1 MAARKAARGVDPQ
14 RVRLIILGLA
24 FLLAWGGLGYRL
36 FQVQVVQAADFADQS
51 LDQRLTSIETPPDRG
66 TIFDRNGDPLAIT
79 IEALSIVA
87 DPRLVENVVFTAQQ
101 VAAVSGGDW
110 ERMLA
115 EIEKGGS
122 FRYLIRQLEPAQ
134 AQAVLDLGLPGVS
147 AIPEPKRVFPHGP
160 IAAHVV
166 GMVNIDGIGIEG
178 LEAYYDE
185 ALSGTGGEVMF
196 EKPLK
201 SAGPDAPI
209 AIPQAEIMTIPAIPG
224 DDLVSTIDL
233 SLQNAAYESCG
244 ETVERTGAEGC
255 WIVALEVE
263 TGEVLAM
270 VGFPGFDPE
279 RRIGLDGEPFSNF
292 AIRGMYEPGSTQKL
306 ITFAAGL
313 DTGVFGTSTVIGD
326 VADRIEI
333 TPGACESDTDDING
347 CYGDFSPHE
356 TRDMTIKEIFTI
368 SSNVGTIK
376 AEQMLGDG
384 VLVDYMQRFG
394 QAGKTGVD
402 FTGETP
408 GVIRTDPGCSSCL
421 ASLSIGYGVGASPLQ
436 MAAAFAAVGNDGVWT
451 EPSLVRSIMDVD
463 GHETTLTPSTR
474 RAVSE
479 DAAWAI
485 RQMLLNVVA
494 EGTGQGAA
502 VPGYTVGGK
511 TGTSDKLDENGQY
524 IDQTMA
530 SFVGMAPIGDPK
542 VVVAVIV
549 DGPAWAFRTGGAAAA
564 PAFSKVMEAALHSLG
579 VAPDVV
585 AG

>member
-1 MAARKAARGVDPQ
+1 MAAKRPTKNADPQ
-14 RVRLIILGLA
+14 RFRMMAIALA
-24 FLLAWGGLGYRL
+24 FLVAWGGLGYRL
-36 FQVQVVQAADFADQS
+36 FQVQVVQAADFADRS

-79 IEALSIVA
+79 IEAQSIIA

-110 ERMLA
+110 EKMLS

-122 FRYLIRQLEPAQ
+122 FRYLVRQLEPAQ

-147 AIPEPKRVFPHGP
+147 AIPEPKRVFPHGA

-185 ALSGTGGEVMF
+185 ALSGTGGEVIF
-196 EKPLK
+196 EKPLT
-201 SAGPDAPI
+201 SIDNDAPI
-209 AIPQAEIMTIPAIPG
+209 AIPQAEIMTVPAIPG

-233 SLQNAAYESCG
+233 SLQNAAYEACG
-244 ETVERTGAEGC
+244 ETVARTSAEQC

-263 TGEVLAM
+263 TGEVLALA
-270 VGFPGFDPE
+270 GYPGFDPE
-279 RRIGLDGEPFSNF
+279 KRSGPNGEAFSNF

-313 DTGVFGTSTVIGD
+313 DTGVFDTGTVIGG

-333 TPGACESDTDDING
+333 TPGACKSDTDDING
-347 CYGDFSPHE
+347 CYGDFTAHE
-356 TRDMTIKEIFTI
+356 TRDMSIREIFTI
-368 SSNVGTIK
+368 SSNVGTIR
-376 AEQMLGDG
+376 AQSMLGKG
-384 VLVDYMQRFG
+384 VLVDYMERFG
-394 QAGKTGVD
+394 QAGKTGID
-402 FTGETP
+402 YTGETP

-436 MAAAFAAVGNDGVWT
+436 MAAAFAAIGNDGVWI
-451 EPSLVRSIMDVD
+451 EPSLVRAIVDVD
-463 GHETTLTPSTR
+463 GRESKLTASTR

-479 DAAWAI
+479 DTAWAI

-494 EGTGQGAA
+494 EGTGKAAA

-524 IDQTMA
+524 IEQTMA
-530 SFVGMAPIGDPK
+530 SFVGLAPISDPK
-542 VVVAVIV
+542 VVVAVVV
-549 DGPAWAFRTGGAAAA
+549 DGPAWAYRTGGAAAA
-564 PAFSKVMEAALHSLG
+564 PAFAAVMEAALHSLG
-579 VAPDVV
+579 VAPDVD
-585 AG
+585 AQ

>member
-201 SAGPDAPI
+201 S
-209 AIPQAEIMTIPAIPG
+209 
-224 DDLVSTIDL
+224 
-233 SLQNAAYESCG
+233 
-244 ETVERTGAEGC
+244 
-255 WIVALEVE
+255 
-263 TGEVLAM
+263 
-270 VGFPGFDPE
+270 
-279 RRIGLDGEPFSNF
+279 
-292 AIRGMYEPGSTQKL
+292 
-306 ITFAAGL
+306 
-313 DTGVFGTSTVIGD
+313 
-326 VADRIEI
+326 
-333 TPGACESDTDDING
+333 
-347 CYGDFSPHE
+347 
-356 TRDMTIKEIFTI
+356 
-368 SSNVGTIK
+368 
-376 AEQMLGDG
+376 
-384 VLVDYMQRFG
+384 
-394 QAGKTGVD
+394 
-402 FTGETP
+402 
-408 GVIRTDPGCSSCL
+408 
-421 ASLSIGYGVGASPLQ
+421 
-436 MAAAFAAVGNDGVWT
+436 
-451 EPSLVRSIMDVD
+451 
-463 GHETTLTPSTR
+463 
-474 RAVSE
+474 
-479 DAAWAI
+479 
-485 RQMLLNVVA
+485 
-494 EGTGQGAA
+494 
-502 VPGYTVGGK
+502 
-511 TGTSDKLDENGQY
+511 
-524 IDQTMA
+524 
-530 SFVGMAPIGDPK
+530 
-542 VVVAVIV
+542 
-549 DGPAWAFRTGGAAAA
+549 
-564 PAFSKVMEAALHSLG
+564 
-579 VAPDVV
+579 
-585 AG
+585 

>member
-1 MAARKAARGVDPQ
+1 MAARKAARNMDPQ
-14 RVRLIILGLA
+14 RVRMILLGLG
-24 FLLAWGGLGYRL
+24 FLLAWAGLGYRL
-36 FQVQVVQAADFADQS
+36 FQVQIVQAADFADQS

-79 IEALSIVA
+79 IEAQSIIA
-87 DPRLVENVVFTAQQ
+87 DPRLVENEVFTAQQ

-110 ERMLA
+110 ERMLS

-147 AIPEPKRVFPHGP
+147 AIAEPKRVFPHGP

-178 LEAYYDE
+178 LEAYYDD
-185 ALSGTGGEVMF
+185 ALSGTGGEVIF

-233 SLQNAAYESCG
+233 SLQNSAYEACAD
-244 ETVERTGAEGC
+244 TVERTGAEAC

-279 RRIGLDGEPFSNF
+279 KRVGLDGEPFSNF

-306 ITFAAGL
+306 VTFAAGL
-313 DTGVFGTSTVIGD
+313 DTGVFGTGTVIGA

-333 TPGACESDTDDING
+333 TPGACDSDTDDING

-356 TRDMTIKEIFTI
+356 TRDMTVKEIFTI
-368 SSNVGTIK
+368 SSNVGTIR
-376 AEQMLGDG
+376 AQQMLGDG
-384 VLVDYMQRFG
+384 
-394 QAGKTGVD
+394 
-402 FTGETP
+402 
-408 GVIRTDPGCSSCL
+408 
-421 ASLSIGYGVGASPLQ
+421 
-436 MAAAFAAVGNDGVWT
+436 
-451 EPSLVRSIMDVD
+451 
-463 GHETTLTPSTR
+463 
-474 RAVSE
+474 
-479 DAAWAI
+479 
-485 RQMLLNVVA
+485 
-494 EGTGQGAA
+494 
-502 VPGYTVGGK
+502 
-511 TGTSDKLDENGQY
+511 
-524 IDQTMA
+524 
-530 SFVGMAPIGDPK
+530 
-542 VVVAVIV
+542 
-549 DGPAWAFRTGGAAAA
+549 
-564 PAFSKVMEAALHSLG
+564 
-579 VAPDVV
+579 
-585 AG
+585 